1 MLAFI
6 INVSVIFSS
15 NKRAVVYKQPSLYT
29 PVFEPPNVSIN
40 KTQIA
45 VCSSQNLDSKKLV
58 FKFEVRV
65 DDYPLEKCKNRVISL
80 LTREVVDTE
89 GCEGDM
95 TSIRYFTHNE
105 KSINFQ
111 KIEKN
116 FIVNIDIEEI
126 RDSEKR
132 LHSLLF
138 RVSIK
143 SAKPINPTSP
153 SEVEKEI
160 NAFLEAFGI
169 ENERTDGICFKIK
182 FILKTSDSEEFVE
195 TETDVFEFTKLNK
208 ELILKTLH
216 RNSHNWREKN
226 K

>member
-6 INVSVIFSS
+6 TKIPVIFSS
-15 NKRAVVYKQPSLYT
+15 NERAVVYRQPSLYT
-29 PVFEPPNVSIN
+29 PVFEPFNVSIN
-40 KTQIA
+40 KIQIA
-45 VCSSQNLDSKKLV
+45 VSSSENLDSKKLV

-65 DDYPLEKCKNRVISL
+65 DDYPLEKCKNAVISL
-80 LTREVVDTE
+80 NTRELVDSK
-89 GCEGDM
+89 DWDDV
-95 TSIRYFTHNE
+95 TSIRYFTQNE
-105 KSINFQ
+105 KKIDVQ
-111 KIEKN
+111 KLEKN
-116 FIVNIDIEEI
+116 FNVNIDTEEI

-153 SEVEKEI
+153 NEVEKEI

-169 ENERTDGICFKIK
+169 ENERTDDICFKIK
-182 FILKTSDSEEFVE
+182 IILTTSDAEESVE
-195 TETDVFEFTKLNK
+195 TKTDVFMFTKLKK
-208 ELILKTLH
+208 ELILIPLH